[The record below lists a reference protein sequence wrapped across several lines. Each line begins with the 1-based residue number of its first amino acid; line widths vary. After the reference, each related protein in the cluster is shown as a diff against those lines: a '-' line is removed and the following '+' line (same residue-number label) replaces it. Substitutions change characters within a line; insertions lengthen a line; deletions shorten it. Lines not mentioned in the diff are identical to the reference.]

1 MTLQQLIYFREIAST
16 LHFTRAAENLYI
28 TQSSL
33 SHSINALEREL
44 GVALFSRQSGKN
56 ISLTIYG
63 KEFLPYV
70 NKILDTVEESK
81 AKIDTLRNP
90 LGGVVRVSFGYI
102 NGISCVTRLFKS
114 FYKESIHHE
123 IDIQF
128 QINYSSQKLEK
139 ALLAGE
145 TDLAFTSS
153 PDFRGLHR
161 SPVIQQ
167 KLYVA
172 VPSDHALSA
181 RASLTL
187 EDICNEPLIGY
198 NQGLPLDVH
207 INKMF
212 SSSGYRPNT
221 IDYQPTWAEEI
232 ACISLG
238 LGIGILPKLPV
249 DESLVKLIPLDHPM
263 NYRCLY
269 LYWPQDT
276 ELSPAAEYVRQYS
289 IDFFKQQSQEAE
301 F

>member
-44 GVALFSRQSGKN
+44 GVALFSRQSGKS
-56 ISLTIYG
+56 ISLTTYG
-63 KEFLPYV
+63 REFLPYV
-70 NKILDTVEESK
+70 NKILNTVEESK
-81 AKIDTLRNP
+81 AQIDALRNP

-102 NGISCVTRLFKS
+102 NGISSVTKLFKS
-114 FYKESIHHE
+114 FYKESIHSE

-153 PDFRGLHR
+153 PVFHGLNG
-161 SPVIQQ
+161 SPVMKQ

-172 VPSDHALSA
+172 VPSDHRLSSYA
-181 RASLTL
+181 RLTL
-187 EDICNEPLIGY
+187 EDICREPLIGY
-198 NQGLPLDVH
+198 NQGLPLDTH

-212 SSSGYRPNT
+212 LSSGYRPNT

-263 NYRCLY
+263 SYRSLY
-269 LYWPQDT
+269 LYWQQDA

-289 IDFFKQQSQEAE
+289 IDFFKQSASEDE
-301 F
+301 L